1 MTKAE
6 IRIAIAAYVSCSVAL
21 AYLLLVSFGYI
32 QDDGYGI
39 YIPDV
44 GGYHISSIDK

>member
-1 MTKAE
+1 MTYAE
-6 IRIAIAAYVSCSVAL
+6 IRIVIAAYVGCGVAL

>member
-1 MTKAE
+1 MTYAE
-6 IRIAIAAYVSCSVAL
+6 IRIAIAAYVGCSVAL
-21 AYLLLVSFGYI
+21 AYLLLSSFGYI

-44 GGYHISSIDK
+44 GGYHIAPLDK